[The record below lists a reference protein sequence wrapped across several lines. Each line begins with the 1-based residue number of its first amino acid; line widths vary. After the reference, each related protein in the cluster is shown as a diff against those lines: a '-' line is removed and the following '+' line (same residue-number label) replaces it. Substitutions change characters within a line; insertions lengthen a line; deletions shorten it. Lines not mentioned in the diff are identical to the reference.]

1 MNDNKLAK
9 LKALLNL
16 DFNDTHLVENAFVH
30 RSYLNESHAFSE
42 SNERL
47 EYLGDAVL
55 ELATSIFLFRKY
67 REFQEGML
75 TNLRASLVRTESLAG
90 VASDLGFPELILMSK
105 GEESTGGRQNVSIL
119 ANTTE
124 AFLGAVYLDQ
134 GFTACTKILEKYLFS
149 KITEIIDTE
158 SYRDN
163 KSLMQ
168 EIAQAK
174 FKSTP
179 RYELESES
187 GPDHD
192 KVFTVAAYI
201 GETRYGVGQ
210 GKSKQAAQENAAKI
224 TLEMINKN

>member
-1 MNDNKLAK
+1 
-9 LKALLNL
+9 
-16 DFNDTHLVENAFVH
+16 
-30 RSYLNESHAFSE
+30 
-42 SNERL
+42 
-47 EYLGDAVL
+47 
-55 ELATSIFLFRKY
+55 
-67 REFQEGML
+67 
-75 TNLRASLVRTESLAG
+75 
-90 VASDLGFPELILMSK
+90 
-105 GEESTGGRQNVSIL
+105 
-119 ANTTE
+119 
-124 AFLGAVYLDQ
+124 
-134 GFTACTKILEKYLFS
+134 
-149 KITEIIDTE
+149 
-158 SYRDN
+158 
-163 KSLMQ
+163 MQ